1 MADKNKS
8 IARITAFRKPIV
20 SAELKTKENTMTS
33 FADLV
38 RMLAEGIADAQRS
51 LDQSSA
57 EILSDLA
64 ETNVN
69 IVRSITE
76 TVDKD
81 GNITYQH
88 GESQS
93 ISLLELGV
101 LPTFYQFSEA
111 TIEVNMDIVI
121 EEDVDET
128 STTKG
133 RKVLFANTRD
143 VRMERKLGRDITM
156 SSKLT
161 TTLKPVPMPLHLE
174 PSRNTE
180 VE

>member
-1 MADKNKS
+1 
-8 IARITAFRKPIV
+8 
-20 SAELKTKENTMTS
+20 MTS

-51 LDQSSA
+51 LDKCSA
-57 EILSDLA
+57 EILKDLA
-64 ETNVN
+64 ETKVN
-69 IVRSITE
+69 LIRNITE
-76 TVDKD
+76 KVDKD
-81 GNITYQH
+81 GNITYTQ
-88 GESQS
+88 GPEQTV
-93 ISLLELGV
+93 SLLELGV

-111 TIEVNMDIVI
+111 TVEVNMDIVI
-121 EEDVDET
+121 KEDTEET

-143 VRMERKLGRDITM
+143 VRLERKLGRDITM